1 MRERMIRH
9 LQRGEFSL
17 YPFGRFAL
25 SGNDADIVESFQVEV
40 VCRKIKYKSQSIFFH
55 WLHTAII

>member
-17 YPFGRFAL
+17 YPFGRFAV
-25 SGNDADIVESFQVEV
+25 SGNDADIVEGFQVEV
-40 VCRKIKYKSQSIFFH
+40 VCRKIKYKSQYRQYFS
-55 WLHTAII
+55 LAS

>member
-1 MRERMIRH
+1 MRERMTRH

-25 SGNDADIVESFQVEV
+25 SGNDADIVEGFQIEV
-40 VCRKIKYKSQSIFFH
+40 VCIKIK
-55 WLHTAII
+55 